1 MNFNSL
7 YQYNNSQ
14 DAIMKLRSTA
24 LVKGFRQ
31 STPYVN
37 AHRGKT
43 MVLMLGGEAV
53 DSANFT
59 DIINDIALLH
69 SLGVKVVI
77 VHGARPQINRTLAA
91 NGSETPYH
99 KGVRVTD
106 AAALDLVMQAAG
118 QLQLAITA
126 RLSMSL
132 NNTPMAGTQ
141 LNVVSG
147 NFIISQPL
155 GIDDGVDYAHSGKVR
170 RINTDAINQVL
181 NQGSIVLIGPV
192 ASSITGES
200 FNLLSEDV
208 ATQVAIKL
216 KADKLIGFCSE
227 QGILNENGEVIA
239 ELFPSSAELIL
250 QQLEAEQDQSSDNS
264 SGTLRF
270 LRGSITAC
278 RAGVHRSHLISYQL
292 DGALIQELFSFDGIG
307 TQVVMASAEQIRQA
321 KIDDIGGILSLIRPL
336 EEQGVLVRRSREQLE
351 QEIHLFTLIEKDG
364 LIIGC
369 AALYPY
375 VDERM
380 AEMACVAIHPDYR
393 DGNRGLDLLNHLR
406 HTSQPLGINKLF
418 VLTTHSL
425 HWFREQ
431 GFYEVAV
438 AALPMAKQ
446 DLYNLQRRSKFLMLD
461 V

>member
-1 MNFNSL
+1 
-7 YQYNNSQ
+7 
-14 DAIMKLRSTA
+14 MKIRSTA

-31 STPYVN
+31 SAPYVN

-43 MVLMLGGEAV
+43 MVIMLGGEAV
-53 DSANFT
+53 ADNNFT
-59 DIINDIALLH
+59 NIISDLALLH
-69 SLGVKVVI
+69 SLGVKIVL
-77 VHGARPQINRTLAA
+77 VHGARPQINQILQA
-91 NGSETPYH
+91 NAHTTPYH
-99 KGVRVTD
+99 KGVRITD
-106 AAALDLVMQAAG
+106 EKALQLVMQAAG
-118 QLQLAITA
+118 QLQLSITA

-147 NFIISQPL
+147 NFVISQPL
-155 GIDDGVDYAHSGKVR
+155 GIDDGIDYCHSGRIR
-170 RINTDAINQVL
+170 RIDIESINRAL
-181 NQGSIVLIGPV
+181 NQNSIVLLGPI
-192 ASSITGES
+192 ASSVTGDS
-200 FNLLSEDV
+200 FNLLSEEV

-227 QGILNENGEVIA
+227 QGIIDENGNAIA
-239 ELFPSSAELIL
+239 ELFPK
-250 QQLEAEQDQSSDNS
+250 EAEKITQRLQNDRNQNDDNA

-270 LRGSITAC
+270 LRAATTAC
-278 RAGVHRSHLISYQL
+278 RAGVPRSHLISYKE

-307 TQVVMASAEQIRQA
+307 TQMVMASAEQVRQA
-321 KIDDIGGILSLIRPL
+321 QIDDIGGILDLIRPL

-351 QEIHLFTLIEKDG
+351 QEVHQFTIIEKDG

-375 VDERM
+375 REDRM
-380 AEMACVAIHPDYR
+380 AEMACVAIHPEYR
-393 DGNRGLDLLNHLR
+393 DGNRGLLLLKHMK
-406 HTSQPLGINKLF
+406 HQSKSQGIDQIF

-431 GFYEVAV
+431 GFFEIGVES
-438 AALPMAKQ
+438 LPMTKQ
-446 DLYNLQRRSKFLMLD
+446 SLYNYQRRSKILALQ

>member
-1 MNFNSL
+1 
-7 YQYNNSQ
+7 
-14 DAIMKLRSTA
+14 MKIRSTA

-53 DSANFT
+53 ADKNFGN
-59 DIINDIALLH
+59 IINDIALMH
-69 SLGVKVVI
+69 SLGIKVVI
-77 VHGARPQINRTLAA
+77 VYGARPQINQLLEKQDLT
-91 NGSETPYH
+91 TPYH
-99 KGVRVTD
+99 KNIRITD
-106 AAALDLVMQAAG
+106 EAALSVVMQAAG

-147 NFIISQPL
+147 NFVIAQPL
-155 GIDDGVDYAHSGKVR
+155 GVDDGVDYCHSGRIR
-170 RINTDAINQVL
+170 RIETDAIHRTL
-181 NQGSIVLIGPV
+181 DQGSIVLLGPI
-192 ASSITGES
+192 ASSVTGEC
-200 FNLLSEDV
+200 FNLLSEEV
-208 ATQVAIKL
+208 ATQLAIKL
-216 KADKLIGFCSE
+216 GADKLIGFCSE
-227 QGILNENGEVIA
+227 QGVIDDNGNAVA
-239 ELFPSSAELIL
+239 ELFPI
-250 QQLEAEQDQSSDNS
+250 EAEHVIKKLTENTSPDSDYH

-270 LRGSITAC
+270 LNGSIAAC
-278 RAGVHRSHLISYQL
+278 RAGVPRSHLISYKV

-307 TQVVMASAEQIRQA
+307 TQVVMASAEQVRGA
-321 KIDDIGGILSLIRPL
+321 NIDDIGGILELIRPL

-351 QEIHLFTLIEKDG
+351 QEIGKFTIIEKDG

-375 VDERM
+375 VEERK
-380 AEMACVAIHPDYR
+380 AEMACVAIHRDYR
-393 DGNRGLDLLNHLR
+393 DGNRGLLLLNYMKHR
-406 HTSQPLGINKLF
+406 SKSDDINQIF

-431 GFYEVAV
+431 GFYEVGV
-438 AALPMAKQ
+438 DYLPGAKQ
-446 DLYNLQRRSKFLMLD
+446 GLYNFQRKSKILALD
-461 V
+461 L